1 VLKELLD
8 HVSSG
13 RSEVLV
19 VRGDPGIGKTTLLD
33 QAVEQASG
41 FLVARA
47 TGVESEME
55 LAYAGLHQLCRPM
68 LDRLTLL
75 PAPQREAA
83 GIAFG
88 IAAGRSPDRFLVG
101 LAVLSLLSEVS
112 EQAPVLCVVDD
123 AQWLDRASAQ
133 VLAFVARRL
142 LAERVGLLFATRD
155 RNEDLQRLPELLV
168 EGLAE
173 ADARALL
180 ASVLALRLPLD
191 EGVRERIIA
200 EAHGNPLALV
210 EWPEFT
216 SPAELAGGFGLPTL
230 RAVSGR
236 LEDGFRRRLAD
247 LPVPTQRFLTVAAAE
262 PTGDPALVW
271 RAAARLG
278 AGAEDA
284 SPAVEAG
291 LVELWPKVSF
301 RHPLVRSVAYRIASI
316 DDRREVHRA
325 LAEATDPDTDPDHRA
340 WHRALAAPG
349 PDEEVAADL
358 ERSAGRARARGGL
371 AAAASLLERSAALT
385 ADAAHRA
392 GRTIAAAGAY
402 LAVGAFESAEAL
414 LAAAE
419 AGPLDELSRARIE
432 RLRGLSASAHGDIRD
447 AATLLLSAAKRLER
461 IDVVLARNT
470 YVLALGAA
478 VTASDLARGADLAET
493 AKAAK
498 AAPAPP
504 HAERPHDLLL
514 DGLATFTTGGP
525 AAAAPTLRRALS
537 AFRATQLSPNAALGW
552 LGYQAGAATLLWDY
566 PSFRT
571 LAEAEV
577 KVARDLGALTM
588 LPWGLGALAMAN
600 IWGGDLPVAASLVG
614 EAEFVIEA
622 TRSSLVL
629 FAAAQLAGLRGHER
643 DASAVIEATVTYAR
657 ARGQG
662 QDIKIARSG
671 AATLY
676 NGLGRYDQALIAAL
690 EAYHPPHHWSTHL
703 SLHEL
708 VEAASRCG
716 QPALAADAMQYLC
729 ETTSASDTDW
739 AGGIQARCR
748 ALLSTGPAAE
758 ALYREAITRLTRTPV
773 RPEAARA
780 HLLYGEW
787 LRRDNRRVEAR
798 LHLRSAYEQ
807 LSTIGMDAFADRA
820 SRELAA
826 TGETVR
832 KRTVETTTELTPQEI
847 QVARLAADGRSNPE
861 IGAQLFISARTVEW
875 HLRKVFTKLNIS
887 SRRELRESVLRPVHA
902 RR

>member
-1 VLKELLD
+1 VLEELLD
-8 HVSSG
+8 RVSNG

-19 VRGDPGIGKTTLLD
+19 IRGEPGIGKTTLLD
-33 QAVEQASG
+33 EAVDRASG
-41 FLVARA
+41 FQVARA

-55 LAYAGLHQLCRPM
+55 LPYAGLHQLCLPM

-83 GIAFG
+83 SSAFG
-88 IAAGRSPDRFLVG
+88 IAGGRSPDRFLVG
-101 LAVLSLLSEVS
+101 LAVLSLLSEAS
-112 EQAPVLCVVDD
+112 EQAPVLCVIDD
-123 AQWLDRASAQ
+123 ARWLDRASAQ

-142 LAERVGLLFATRD
+142 LAERVGLLFAIRD
-155 RNEDLQRLPELLV
+155 RNEDLQGLPELLV
-168 EGLAE
+168 KGLAD

-180 ASVLALRLPLD
+180 ASVLRLPLD

-210 EWPEFT
+210 EWPNFM
-216 SPAELAGGFGLPTL
+216 SPAELAGGFGLPAL
-230 RAVSGR
+230 RAVPGR
-236 LEDGFRRRLAD
+236 LEEGFRRRLSD
-247 LPVPTQRFLTVAAAE
+247 LPASTQRFLTVAAAE

-271 RAAARLG
+271 RAAARLR
-278 AGAEDA
+278 AGAEDG

-301 RHPLVRSVAYRIASI
+301 RHPLVRSVAYRIASV
-316 DDRREVHRA
+316 DDRRSVHRA
-325 LAEATDPDTDPDHRA
+325 LAEATDPETDPDHRA

-349 PDEEVAADL
+349 PEEEVAADL
-358 ERSAGRARARGGL
+358 ELAAGRARARGGL

-385 ADAAHRA
+385 PAAAHRV
-392 GRTIAAAGAY
+392 RRIIAAAGNY
-402 LAVGAFESAEAL
+402 LNVGAFESGGAL

-419 AGPLDELSRARIE
+419 AGPLDELGRAHIE
-432 RLRGLSASAHGDIRD
+432 QLRGLSAAAHGDVRD
-447 AATLLLSAAKRLER
+447 AANLLLSAAKRLER
-461 IDVVLARNT
+461 IDVFRARDT
-470 YVLALGAA
+470 YVLALGVA
-478 VTASDLARGADLAET
+478 VTASDLARGAGPAET
-493 AKAAK
+493 AKAAE

-514 DGLATFTTGGP
+514 DGLATVTTVGP
-525 AAAAPTLRRALS
+525 AAAVPTLRRALS

-566 PSFRT
+566 PSFRA
-571 LAEAEV
+571 LAEAQV
-577 KVARDLGALTM
+577 QVARDLGALTG
-588 LPWGLGALAMAN
+588 LPWCLSLLAIAN
-600 IWGGDLPVAASLVG
+600 IWGGDLSVAASLIG

-622 TRSSLVL
+622 IGSSFTL

-643 DASAVIEATVTYAR
+643 DASAIIEATITNAR

-662 QDIKIARSG
+662 QDIKIARSA

-676 NGLGRYDQALIAAL
+676 NGLGHYDQALIAAR
-690 EAYHPPHHWSTHL
+690 EAYHLPPHWSTHL
-703 SLHEL
+703 ALHEL

-729 ETTSASDTDW
+729 ETTNATGTDW
-739 AGGIQARCR
+739 AKGIEARSR

-758 ALYREAITRLTRTPV
+758 ALYVEAITRLDKTLV

-787 LRRDNRRVEAR
+787 LRRENRRVDAR
-798 LHLRSAYEQ
+798 LHLRAAYEQ

-847 QVARLAADGRSNPE
+847 QVARLAIDGRSNPE

-887 SRRELRESVLRPVHA
+887 SRKELRESMLRPAHA
-902 RR
+902 RRG

>member
-1 VLKELLD
+1 LKELLD
-8 HVSSG
+8 SVCNG

-19 VRGDPGIGKTTLLD
+19 VRGEPGIGKTTLLD
-33 QAVEQASG
+33 QAVERASG
-41 FLVARA
+41 FQVARA

-55 LAYAGLHQLCRPM
+55 LPYAGLHQLCRPM
-68 LDRLTLL
+68 LDRLALL
-75 PAPQREAA
+75 PAPQQEAA
-83 GIAFG
+83 SSAFG
-88 IAAGRSPDRFLVG
+88 LAGGRSPDRFLVG
-101 LAVLSLLSEVS
+101 LAVLSLLSEAS
-112 EQAPVLCVVDD
+112 EQAPVLCVIDD

-142 LAERVGLLFATRD
+142 LAERVGLLFATRE

-168 EGLAE
+168 EGLAD

-180 ASVLALRLPLD
+180 ASVLLLPLD
-191 EGVRERIIA
+191 EGVRERIVA

-210 EWPEFT
+210 EWSDFL
-216 SPAELAGGFGLPTL
+216 SPAELAGGFGLPAL

-247 LPVPTQRFLTVAAAE
+247 LPVATQRFVTVAAAE
-262 PTGDPALVW
+262 PTGDPALVS
-271 RAAARLG
+271 RAAAKLG
-278 AGAEDA
+278 AGEANG

-301 RHPLVRSVAYRIASI
+301 RHPLVRSVAYRVASI
-316 DDRREVHRA
+316 DGRRAAHRA
-325 LAEATDPDTDPDHRA
+325 LAEATDPDTDPDRRA

-371 AAAASLLERSAALT
+371 AAAASLLERSVALT
-385 ADAAHRA
+385 PDAAQR
-392 GRTIAAAGAY
+392 GQRTIAAAAAH
-402 LAVGAFESAEAL
+402 LEVGAFESAVAL

-419 AGPLDELSRARIE
+419 AGPLDERCRARIE
-432 RLRGLSASAHGDIRD
+432 LLRGLSASAHGDIRD
-447 AATLLLSAAKRLER
+447 AANLLLSAAKRLEP
-461 IDVVLARNT
+461 IDVVLARDT
-470 YVLALGAA
+470 YVFALNAA

-504 HAERPHDLLL
+504 QAGRPHDLLL
-514 DGLATFTTGGP
+514 DGLATFTTDGP
-525 AAAAPTLRRALS
+525 AAAVPTLRRALS
-537 AFRATQLSPNAALGW
+537 AFRETQLPPNEAVVW
-552 LGYQAGAATLLWDY
+552 LGYQTGAATLLWDY
-566 PSFRT
+566 PSFRAV
-571 LAEAEV
+571 AETWV
-577 KVARDLGALTM
+577 QVARDLGALRM
-588 LPWGLGALAMAN
+588 LPWGLSTLAMAN
-600 IWGGDLPVAASLVG
+600 IWAGDLFEAASLIG
-614 EAEFVIEA
+614 EAELVSEA
-622 TRSSLVL
+622 TGSSFTL
-629 FAAAQLAGLRGHER
+629 FAAALLAGLRGHER
-643 DASAVIEATVTYAR
+643 DATPVIEATISHAR

-662 QDIKIARSG
+662 QGIKVVRSG

-676 NGLGRYDQALIAAL
+676 NGLGRYDQALIAAR
-690 EAYHPPHHWSTHL
+690 EAYRLPPHWGSTHVA
-703 SLHEL
+703 LHEL

-729 ETTSASDTDW
+729 ETTSAAGTDW
-739 AGGIQARCR
+739 AKGIEARSR
-748 ALLSTGPAAE
+748 ALLSSGPAAE
-758 ALYREAITRLTRTPV
+758 ALYREAITQLDRTPV

-787 LRRDNRRVEAR
+787 LRRENRRVDAR
-798 LHLRSAYEQ
+798 LHLRAAYEQ
-807 LSTIGMDAFADRA
+807 LSTMGMDAFADRA

-887 SRRELRESVLRPVHA
+887 SRKELRESMLRPA
-902 RR
+902 EA

>member
-1 VLKELLD
+1 VLKDLLD
-8 HVSSG
+8 NVYNG
-13 RSEVLV
+13 RGEVLV
-19 VRGDPGIGKTTLLD
+19 IRGEPGIGKTTLLD
-33 QAVEQASG
+33 QAVDQASG
-41 FLVARA
+41 FQVARA

-55 LAYAGLHQLCRPM
+55 LPYAGLHQLCLPM

-83 GIAFG
+83 GVAFG
-88 IAAGRSPDRFLVG
+88 TASGRSPDRFLVG
-101 LAVLSLLSEVS
+101 LAVLGLLSEAS
-112 EQAPVLCVVDD
+112 EQAPVLCVIDD

-168 EGLAE
+168 EGLAD

-180 ASVLALRLPLD
+180 ASVPRLRLD

-210 EWPEFT
+210 EWPDFM
-216 SPAELAGGFGLPTL
+216 SPAELAGGFGLPAL

-247 LPVPTQRFLTVAAAE
+247 LPVPTQRFVTVAAAE
-262 PTGDPALVW
+262 PTGDPTLVS
-271 RAAARLG
+271 RAAALLG
-278 AGAEDA
+278 GGAEDG

-316 DDRREVHRA
+316 DDRRAVHRA
-325 LAEATDPDTDPDHRA
+325 LAEATDPDTDPDRRA

-358 ERSAGRARARGGL
+358 ERSARRTRGRGGL

-385 ADAAHRA
+385 ADAAHR
-392 GRTIAAAGAY
+392 GRRTIAAAKAY
-402 LAVGAFESAEAL
+402 VEVGAFESAAAL

-419 AGPLDELSRARIE
+419 AGPLDELSRASIE
-432 RLRGLSASAHGDIRD
+432 GLRGSSAYAHGDVRD
-447 AATLLLSAAKRLER
+447 AANLSLSAAKRLEP
-461 IDVVLARNT
+461 IDVVLARDT
-470 YVLALGAA
+470 YVFALAAA

-498 AAPAPP
+498 EAPAPP
-504 HAERPHDLLL
+504 HAERPQDLLL
-514 DGLATFTTGGP
+514 YGLAMVTTDGP
-525 AAAAPTLRRALS
+525 APAAPTLRRAIS
-537 AFRATQLSPNAALGW
+537 AFRETQLSPNAALAW
-552 LGYQAGAATLLWDY
+552 LAYQAGATTMLWDY
-566 PSFRT
+566 LSFRA
-571 LAEAEV
+571 LAEGV
-577 KVARDLGALTM
+577 LQVARDLGALTT
-588 LPWGLGALAMAN
+588 LPWGLSTLAIAN
-600 IWGGDLPVAASLVG
+600 IWGGDLSAAASLIG
-614 EAEFVIEA
+614 EAELVIEA
-622 TRSSLVL
+622 IGSSFTLV
-629 FAAAQLAGLRGHER
+629 AAAQLAGLRGHER
-643 DASAVIEATVTYAR
+643 DASALIEATITHAR

-662 QDIKIARSG
+662 QDIKSAWSA

-676 NGLGRYDQALIAAL
+676 NGLGHYDQALIAAR
-690 EAYHPPHHWSTHL
+690 EAYRLPPHWSTHL
-703 SLHEL
+703 ALHEL

-716 QPALAADAMQYLC
+716 QPALATDAMQYLC
-729 ETTSASDTDW
+729 ETTSASGTDW
-739 AGGIQARCR
+739 AKGIEARSR

-758 ALYREAITRLTRTPV
+758 ALYTEAVTRLDRTPL

-787 LRRDNRRVEAR
+787 LRRESRRVDAR
-798 LHLRSAYEQ
+798 LHLRAAYEQ

-832 KRTVETTTELTPQEI
+832 KRTVETTTELTPQEM
-847 QVARLAADGRSNPE
+847 QVARLAADRRSNPE

-875 HLRKVFTKLNIS
+875 HLGKVFTKLNIS
-887 SRRELRESVLRPVHA
+887 SRKELRENMLRPAHA
-902 RR
+902 GTS